1 MHDDRDE
8 YVKRKKKTKK
18 RRKRSPIR
26 TFFKIVISMV
36 LAFVVMASAAVFAYT
51 KLTGN
56 SVESTSNNSFI
67 DSILGKGIKL
77 NVAVFGVDKDETRT
91 DVMFVVH
98 FDSKKKELGLLSIPR
113 DTRVDICDEV
123 KEIYEQNDRYYQ
135 TPTKIN
141 AVHAYGGDKGAEC
154 AVLQLEDLLGI
165 NIDHYVKVNI
175 DGFGEI
181 VDAIGGIDFYVPQD
195 MYWDMR
201 DTGDIL
207 IDLKE
212 GQQVLDGDKAIQ
224 LVRFRRY
231 AEGDV
236 ARVQVQQD
244 FLKEAAKQIL
254 STENIMSNIDTY
266 IKTFFK
272 YVKTD
277 INIVD
282 AIKYSGYIDD
292 IDNKCT
298 FESIW

>member
-123 KEIYEQNDRYYQ
+123 KEMYEQNDRYYQ

-175 DGFGEI
+175 DGG
-181 VDAIGGIDFYVPQD
+181 A
-195 MYWDMR
+195 
-201 DTGDIL
+201 
-207 IDLKE
+207 
-212 GQQVLDGDKAIQ
+212 
-224 LVRFRRY
+224 
-231 AEGDV
+231 
-236 ARVQVQQD
+236 
-244 FLKEAAKQIL
+244 
-254 STENIMSNIDTY
+254 
-266 IKTFFK
+266 
-272 YVKTD
+272 
-277 INIVD
+277 
-282 AIKYSGYIDD
+282 
-292 IDNKCT
+292 
-298 FESIW
+298 